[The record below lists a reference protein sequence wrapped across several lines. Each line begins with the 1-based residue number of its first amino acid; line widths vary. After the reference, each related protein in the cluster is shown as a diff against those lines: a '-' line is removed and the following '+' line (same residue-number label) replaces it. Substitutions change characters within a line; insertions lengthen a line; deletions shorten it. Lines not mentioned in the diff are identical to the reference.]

1 MHPKKLNTIIPGKL
15 SSIRVVDG
23 NVEMAL
29 RNWKKML
36 KENKT
41 IESCYDQKFYV
52 KPSDSNRLA
61 KNTAVYL
68 QQKEAK

>member
-23 NVEMAL
+23 NIEMAL

-41 IESCYDQKFYV
+41 IEACYDQKFYV
-52 KPSDSNRLA
+52 KPSDSKRLRLENA
-61 KNTAVYL
+61 KYL
-68 QQKEAK
+68 ENKGE